1 MKNAKKILTVA
12 FSVSF
17 CLFCLF
23 SSNDVKSAA
32 IMGINR
38 CITIIIPSLYAMM
51 TASVLLMKCGV
62 LSSAG
67 RYISPI
73 TRRIFGMNGEM
84 GAVFLFSIISGY
96 PVGAKMIYSMYAE
109 NRISKQTAEIM
120 TGICFGAGAAFI
132 FGCAASTTE
141 IGGLILVSNL
151 SAELIIAIIL
161 SSYFRKNPIAEKKRK
176 ITISGDVLTDSV
188 ASAGKSLGD
197 MCFCVIIF
205 SVFTKMVE
213 KSGIVGKLADVFRLD
228 GSIFSAVLDITAIS
242 EISVD
247 IPTAAALISFGGV
260 CVFFQISA
268 IFRGKLSV
276 FPLVA
281 MRIAAA
287 VLSYGICHILQP
299 IFISGDVTA
308 VFAASGCMHREASPV
323 PSVMLI
329 IMTAVVI
336 AKSVKIKGMIK
347 ADSE

>member
-1 MKNAKKILTVA
+1 MKKVRHKFFQDNFLGGARK
-12 FSVSF
+12 FF
-17 CLFCLF
+17 ENQEN
-23 SSNDVKSAA
+23 SNLKNV
-32 IMGINR
+32 
-38 CITIIIPSLYAMM
+38 
-51 TASVLLMKCGV
+51 
-62 LSSAG
+62 
-67 RYISPI
+67 
-73 TRRIFGMNGEM
+73 E
-84 GAVFLFSIISGY
+84 
-96 PVGAKMIYSMYAE
+96 
-109 NRISKQTAEIM
+109 
-120 TGICFGAGAAFI
+120 
-132 FGCAASTTE
+132 
-141 IGGLILVSNL
+141 ILVQENYGQKDF
-151 SAELIIAIIL
+151 ETIKKIIAIIL

-176 ITISGDVLTDSV
+176 TTISGDVLTDSV

-213 KSGIVGKLADVFRLD
+213 KSGIIGKLADVFHLD
-228 GSIFSAVLDITAIS
+228 GSIFSAILDITAIS

-287 VLSYGICHILQP
+287 VLSYGICRILQP